1 MSKSKEIEMQDQI
14 LVFLKNVTRT
24 YDLLLILDRHM
35 PSASDL
41 WLDLKQER
49 KSFQVVKNEA
59 IERVEV
65 YKKYLS
71 R

>member
-14 LVFLKNVTRT
+14 LVFLKNVTT
-24 YDLLLILDRHM
+24 TDDLLLILDRHM

-59 IERVEV
+59 TERVEV